1 MDNSNDKK
9 MKKILL
15 FIVFTSYGFSQG
27 EITSL
32 SLDDAVEYGIE
43 NNRRLQNAERD
54 VQIAY
59 KQRWET
65 IAIGLPNVTLDLNY
79 LNYLELPTSLIPAE
93 FFGGQKGDF
102 SEIQFGTEQSA
113 IGSVKLEQL
122 LFDGSWIV
130 GLEYSKIYLKIS
142 ENLYEKTL
150 LEVRESTVKLYSL
163 VVTLDE
169 GIILLK
175 ETLENFK
182 KDLFEVTELYKN
194 GFEEVENVE
203 QIKITIAQAEL
214 SLLQAK
220 KTRDNQLNLLKLVL
234 GINLEDTIIL
244 STSIDDFIAENIIFS
259 NSFDEFNTNKNIDV
273 KISQNNFDTKR
284 IEYKLEKSKKLPK
297 VSGFI
302 SGTYTGYNN
311 EFDFTNK
318 SQNWFGSS
326 VLGINL
332 EIPVFNAFKLNTSS
346 QRAKIAMNQAMTNL
360 EEQEERVKAQVQQKL
375 KEYQLAIQTLS
386 VSEQNMNLSM
396 SIEEKNSIK
405 FFEGIVSSFEL
416 RQAQL
421 QLLDSQ
427 QKYLN
432 SVLELISIKTELETL
447 YNNTN

>member
-32 SLDDAVEYGIE
+32 SIDDAVEYGIE
-43 NNRRLQNAERD
+43 NNRSLQNAERD

-102 SEIQFGTEQSA
+102 AEIQFGTEQSA

-130 GLEYSKIYLKIS
+130 GLEYSKIYLDIS

-203 QIKITIAQAEL
+203 QIKITIAQAKL

-311 EFDFTNK
+311 EFNFTNK

-386 VSEQNMNLSM
+386 VSEQNMNLAM